1 MQISIIYKDSLR
13 PALVQLSFHPA
24 TNRFGRPMWQ
34 RIYLERLKRDLERW
48 IEHGWVSPA
57 HAQAILSD
65 IGTGVGTRHV
75 PQVLAVLGAVL
86 VGFAAM
92 SFVAANWA
100 AIPKIIKLGL
110 LFALLWS
117 AWGAAF
123 IADRRDHKAYAEA
136 AVVAGLALFGTN
148 IMLIA
153 QIYHVTASTPAW
165 LLLWSLVALAAAWA
179 LPSRVALAISFLL
192 ATIWTAWSGQSEAS
206 VHWAFF
212 VPWIFATWATLRL
225 SWRAGLHL
233 ALLTLLV
240 WAGLNADGLSALIG
254 CDQSD
259 IIALYALVALI
270 VWIAGLRLSATSL
283 RFGSILEIYGMTIA
297 FALIWILQL
306 QTNDTDAGFLWAA
319 LALIG
324 LATVGALAYGQV
336 IAQRLSLRD
345 YAGIIAAAIGAAL
358 YPLLANHGVLTM
370 LAYAALFMALTI
382 WLIAYGTSRNQRFAL
397 NAGLAAFAGECLTLY
412 FQTLGTLLNTAAF
425 FALGGIILIAGSLI
439 LPRIRR
445 RLVATPHEGDAP

>member
-1 MQISIIYKDSLR
+1 
-13 PALVQLSFHPA
+13 
-24 TNRFGRPMWQ
+24 MWQ
-34 RIYLERLKRDLERW
+34 RIYLERLKRDLEHW
-48 IEHGWVSPA
+48 IERGWVSPA
-57 HAQAILSD
+57 HAQEILSD
-65 IGTGVGTRHV
+65 IGAGVGTRHV

-92 SFVAANWA
+92 SFVAANWS

-110 LFALLWS
+110 LFAMLWS

-123 IADRRDHKAYAEA
+123 YADRRGQKAFAEA
-136 AVVAGLALFGTN
+136 AVVAGLALFGAN

-153 QIYHVTASTPAW
+153 QIYHVTSATPAW
-165 LLLWSLVALAAAWA
+165 LLLWSLVALAAAWS
-179 LPSRVALAISFLL
+179 LPSRAAIAISLLL
-192 ATIWTAWSGQSEAS
+192 ATIWSAWSIQSDTTI
-206 VHWAFF
+206 HWAFF
-212 VPWIFATWATLRL
+212 VPWILATWATLRL

-233 ALLTLLV
+233 AFLTLLV
-240 WAGLNADGLSALIG
+240 WAGMNADGLIALIG
-254 CDQSD
+254 CGQGDLT
-259 IIALYALVALI
+259 ALYALVALV

-283 RFGSILEIYGMTIA
+283 RFGSILELYGMTVA

-306 QTNDTDAGFLWAA
+306 QTDDTEAGFLWAA

-324 LATVGALAYGQV
+324 LAAVGALAYEQV

-382 WLIAYGTSRNQRFAL
+382 WIIAYGTNRDHRFAL
-397 NAGLAAFAGECLTLY
+397 NAGLAAFAGECLFLY

-425 FALGGIILIAGSLI
+425 FALGGIMLIAGSLI

-445 RLVATPHEGDAP
+445 RLVATTHEGDAQ

>member
-1 MQISIIYKDSLR
+1 
-13 PALVQLSFHPA
+13 
-24 TNRFGRPMWQ
+24 MWQ

-48 IEHGWVSPA
+48 IERGWVSPA
-57 HAQAILSD
+57 HAQEILSD
-65 IGTGVGTRHV
+65 IGAGVGTRHV

-100 AIPKIIKLGL
+100 AIPKIVKLGL
-110 LFALLWS
+110 LFAMLWS

-123 IADRRDHKAYAEA
+123 ITDRRGQKAYAEA
-136 AVVAGLALFGTN
+136 AVVAGLALFGAN

-153 QIYHVTASTPAW
+153 QIYHVTASTPTW
-165 LLLWSLVALAAAWA
+165 LLLWSLVALAAAWS
-179 LPSRVALAISFLL
+179 LPSRAALAISLLL
-192 ATIWTAWSGQSEAS
+192 ATIWSAWAVESDPSI
-206 VHWAFF
+206 HWGFF
-212 VPWIFATWATLRL
+212 VPWTLATWATVRL

-240 WAGLNADGLSALIG
+240 WAGLNAQGLRAVIG
-254 CDQSD
+254 CDQGD
-259 IIALYALVALI
+259 ITALYALAAL
-270 VWIAGLRLSATSL
+270 VLWIAGLRLSATSL
-283 RFGSILEIYGMTIA
+283 RFGSILETYGMTIA
-297 FALIWILQL
+297 FALIWTLQL
-306 QTNDTDAGFLWAA
+306 QTNDTDAGFLWAG

-324 LATVGALAYGQV
+324 LAVVGALAYGQV

-358 YPLLANHGVLTM
+358 YPLLANHGTVTM
-370 LAYAALFMALTI
+370 LAYAVLFMALTI
-382 WLIAYGTSRNQRFAL
+382 WLIAYGTNRNHRFAL
-397 NAGLAAFAGECLTLY
+397 NAGLAAFTGECLYLY

-439 LPRIRR
+439 LPRVRR
-445 RLVATPHEGDAP
+445 RLVATSHEGDLS